1 MPWEIRVTLMI
12 TLMTL
17 PFALY
22 LLFRVQSALKS
33 LTNLPTKVRYFIVFF
48 PFFWYLLLPAYYLI
62 MAVIGGNQNLFI
74 RNPALGWPDYLV
86 LFPFWLGLIVILESI
101 SLFLTIDL
109 ANLVLRFLKKRDH
122 VLWDKMQA
130 YAKLGIIVLLVFY
143 ACIRGYMDT
152 YNVRMEFKSI
162 TEQVPP
168 ALQNLKLAFFADVQI
183 DRYTQAK
190 KLEQFKSILAGEK
203 PDFIFFAGDLVTSG
217 KKYTRQATNLMGA
230 IRAENRIAVL
240 GDHDYWSDADRIPT
254 ELQQNGWIFLQNEHR
269 IIEHAGAKLLVT
281 GVTHIYSQKINEDK
295 LRKLLQG
302 APASD
307 YKILLVH
314 QPAEFIVN
322 LAAEFG
328 YQLMLAG
335 HTHGGGIVGHFWGM
349 PLTPSRFET
358 RYFRG
363 FFAVDQLKLVVTN
376 GIGNTLSP

>member
-1 MPWEIRVTLMI
+1 
-12 TLMTL
+12 
-17 PFALY
+17 
-22 LLFRVQSALKS
+22 
-33 LTNLPTKVRYFIVFF
+33 
-48 PFFWYLLLPAYYLI
+48 

-363 FFAVDQLKLVVTN
+363 VLCRGSIKTRCYKRYWKHIVSVA
-376 GIGNTLSP
+376 LSCAG